1 MLAELTN
8 HIWQSTVFAAVA
20 GLMILFL
27 RKNRAQVR
35 YWVWLSASLKFL
47 VPFFLLVSLG
57 SRIERVPVSKNVSTP
72 PAVSLA
78 LVQITEPFPATSP
91 NAPVPRDS
99 RNLVGIGLFSLWACG
114 FSVICLIRWRGWY
127 RIRTAVRTSAPIDIR
142 APIPVRSSPGLLEPG
157 VVGLFRPILL
167 LPADITQRLRPRE
180 LQAIL
185 AHELCHVRRRDN
197 LTSAIHMI
205 VEAVFWFHPLV
216 WWIGARLVEERER
229 ACDEAV
235 LSLGN
240 EPNDYAGGIL
250 NICKRYLESPL
261 SCVSGVTGSDL
272 KKRVRAILAGHSSR
286 DLTFARKSILAVAGI
301 TTLALPFAIGVIGTP
316 RVRAQSQ
323 PVTAKFETA
332 SIKSCNAFA
341 KGNGM
346 DLSSTTFRSQCTTVQ
361 HLIQQAYGL
370 FADGRMNPASSLA
383 VTGGPAWAT
392 SDLYQITANSATP
405 SRGMMNGPM
414 LQALLQDRFKLK
426 FHRETRDLPVYTL
439 TVAANGPR
447 LQRFQGTC
455 TPRDFDKPPSENDC
469 GTARAR
475 AHGFTLN
482 AATMTDL
489 CAGFSVFLNRPV
501 IDKTGLSGRFDMH
514 LDFSGED
521 HAILDRP
528 RGLPAVTDP
537 TAPGPPAIPF
547 DSAKAAMER
556 LGLNLA
562 PAQAPGEFLVIDQI
576 ERPSTS

>member
-20 GLMILFL
+20 ALMILFL

-35 YWVWLSASLKFL
+35 YCVWLSASLKFL
-47 VPFFLLVSLG
+47 LPFSLLMSLG
-57 SRIERVPVSKNVSTP
+57 SRLEWVPASKNVSTP
-72 PAVSLA
+72 PAVSFA

-91 NAPVPRDS
+91 NVPAARDS

-114 FSVICLIRWRGWY
+114 FSVVCLIRCRDWY
-127 RIRTAVRTSAPIDIR
+127 RIRTAVRSSAPIDIP
-142 APIPVRSSPGLLEPG
+142 APILVRSAPGLLEPG

-167 LPADITQRLRPRE
+167 LPADITGRLQPRE
-180 LQAIL
+180 LRAVL

-216 WWIGARLVEERER
+216 WWIGARLLEERER

-235 LSLGN
+235 LTLGN
-240 EPNDYAGGIL
+240 EPHDYAAGIL
-250 NICKRYLESPL
+250 SICKSYVESPL

-272 KKRVRAILAGHSSR
+272 KKRVRAILAGHPSG
-286 DLTFARKSILAVAGI
+286 DLTFARKLVLAISGI
-301 TTLALPFAIGVIGTP
+301 TALALPFAVGIISAP
-316 RVRAQSQ
+316 RVRAQTQ
-323 PVTAKFETA
+323 LVLAKFETA
-332 SIKSCNAFA
+332 SIKSCDAFA

-346 DLSSTTFRSQCTTVQ
+346 ELSSTTFRSQCTTAQ

-370 FADGRMNPASSLA
+370 FADGRMNQASFLT
-383 VTGGPAWAT
+383 VTGGPAWTT
-392 SDLYQITANSATP
+392 SDLYQINANSATP
-405 SRGMMNGPM
+405 GRGMMNGLM
-414 LQALLQDRFKLK
+414 LHALLQDRFKLK
-426 FHRETRDLPVYTL
+426 FHRETRSLPVYAL

-447 LQRFQGTC
+447 LQRFQGAC

-475 AHGFTLN
+475 AHGFVMN
-482 AATMTDL
+482 SATIADL
-489 CAGFSVFLNRPV
+489 CAGFSVLLNRPV
-501 IDKTGLSGRFDMH
+501 LDETGLSGRFDMH

-521 HAILDRP
+521 HAIDRP
-528 RGLPAVTDP
+528 RALPAVTDP
-537 TAPGPPAIPF
+537 TEPGPPPIPF
-547 DSAKAAMER
+547 DSAKAAMKN
-556 LGLNLA
+556 LGLDLE
-562 PAQAPGEFLVIDQI
+562 PKESPGEFLVIDHI